1 MGNKNR
7 RLLRSYP
14 GILSIKPRDLV
25 SNKSKAKPTRLPP
38 GVCMPAVRLILEEN
52 WNKVDDRE
60 EKRTILSS
68 LILPVY
74 RFFCPRQP
82 CFKSY
87 TYIQV
92 SIE

>member
-1 MGNKNR
+1 
-7 RLLRSYP
+7 
-14 GILSIKPRDLV
+14 
-25 SNKSKAKPTRLPP
+25 
-38 GVCMPAVRLILEEN
+38 MPAVRLILEEN